1 MITRV
6 SPSSVEYGMAEV
18 MEMERALAF
27 GEVLEVVDKLSLE
40 EQETLVEVVRRRII
54 ERRRE
59 ELAKEMR
66 DAQEEFQAGHC
77 RPVIPDELMTEILS

>member
-1 MITRV
+1 
-6 SPSSVEYGMAEV
+6 
-18 MEMERALAF
+18 MESALAF

-59 ELAKEMR
+59 ELAKEIQ
-66 DAQEEFQAGHC
+66 DAQKEFQAGLC
-77 RPVIPDELMTEILS
+77 RPATPDELMAEILL